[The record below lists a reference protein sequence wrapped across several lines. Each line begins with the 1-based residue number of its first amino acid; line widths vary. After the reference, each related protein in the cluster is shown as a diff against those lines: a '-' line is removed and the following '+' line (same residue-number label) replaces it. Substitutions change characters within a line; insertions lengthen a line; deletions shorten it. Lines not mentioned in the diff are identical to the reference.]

1 MSGEDILGTFY
12 RQEMQKVKDQRV
24 YDVEKV
30 LRTRKKGTKKQ
41 YFVKWAGYPDTFN
54 SWVDEV
60 DLK

>member
-1 MSGEDILGTFY
+1 
-12 RQEMQKVKDQRV
+12 
-24 YDVEKV
+24 VEKV